1 LKSLVQSIP
10 LWNHDLVKISPLLIS
25 NPPVYHNMSEY
36 DGYEATK
43 FMLIRAGVDKILES
57 VDKSTLEKI
66 DKKIEEIDIDIEYC
80 CEHPDVLC
88 SILKIACG
96 KSYVELIRSISDN

>member
-1 LKSLVQSIP
+1 
-10 LWNHDLVKISPLLIS
+10 
-25 NPPVYHNMSEY
+25 MSEY

-66 DKKIEEIDIDIEYC
+66 DKKIEEIDIDIGYC